1 MSNHKN
7 DVNFDNEMD
16 GELLSKARKSVAKP
30 PLYKVFLLNDDYTTM
45 EFVVE
50 VLEVIFK
57 HNHIQATVVM
67 LDIHNNGK
75 GVAGTYTR
83 EIAETKIAQVHA
95 AAKRSGFPLKCRME
109 QA

>member
-1 MSNHKN
+1 MSNDRN
-7 DVNFDNEMD
+7 MDFGNEMD
-16 GELLSKARKSVAKP
+16 GELLSKTRKSLAKP

-57 HNHIQATVVM
+57 HSHIQATVVM
-67 LDIHNNGK
+67 LDIHNNGR
-75 GVAGTYTR
+75 GIAGTYTR

-109 QA
+109 KE

>member
-1 MSNHKN
+1 MNYE
-7 DVNFDNEMD
+7 NEFD
-16 GELLSKARKSVAKP
+16 GELLSKTKRRVAKP
-30 PLYKVFLLNDDYTTM
+30 PLFKVLLLNDDYTTM

-50 VLEVIFK
+50 ILEIVFK
-57 HNHIQATVVM
+57 HSHMQATVVM

-75 GVAGTYTR
+75 GIAGTYTR

-109 QA
+109 KE